1 MSREI
6 STLREV
12 ATDGAAEPV
21 DIFDSF
27 ELSSE
32 VEFQEF
38 KHFLDH
44 LPIAVMISKLRQ
56 GSQRIVYANAVFE
69 ALTGHSFSEA
79 KDGEWSLLSNFC
91 HEDDRKLTLDRAL
104 LAGDDYVGTFTSE
117 SPKHVV
123 VEAYAGIVQDEESE
137 EKYRIAALVDVTE
150 RERAQREEFA
160 RTIRDKDLLLKEI
173 QHRVKNNL
181 QLITALIRLE
191 ARAER
196 GGDKVNLDRLAGR
209 IDSLQFLYQA
219 LAAEPPG
226 QDIDL
231 GQYLSQIA
239 AGVMRA
245 HAVDGI
251 RLDVKVEPVPVSI
264 NVAMPIGLAV
274 NELLTNAFK
283 YAFAGRDGGVIS
295 LECLRD
301 EPDLYRV
308 VVADNGT
315 GLPPGTSWPAE
326 GKLGALIMQT
336 LRENA
341 RKTGLSVQSSAGCGT
356 RVSIR
361 FVHSAANRRAA

>member
-1 MSREI
+1 MNEERLER
-6 STLREV
+6 LAP
-12 ATDGAAEPV
+12 ATTPAVGRG
-21 DIFDSF
+21 DILDSL
-27 ELSSE
+27 ELASE
-32 VEFQEF
+32 VGFEEF

-44 LPIAVMISKLRQ
+44 LPIAVIISKLRH
-56 GSQRIVYANAVFE
+56 GSQRIVYANASFE
-69 ALTGHSFSEA
+69 ALTGRPLPEL
-79 KDGEWSLLSNFC
+79 KGNDWSLLKDFR
-91 HEDDRKLTLDRAL
+91 HEDEPKLTLDQAL
-104 LAGDDYVGTFTSE
+104 ISGDDYVGTFQSE
-117 SPKHVV
+117 TPKRVLAEV
-123 VEAYAGIVQDEESE
+123 YAGVIQDEESA

-209 IDSLQFLYQA
+209 IESLQYLYQA
-219 LAAEPPG
+219 LASASSG

-245 HAVDGI
+245 HGVEGI
-251 RLDVKVEPVPVSI
+251 RLDVKVEAAPVSI
-264 NVAMPIGLAV
+264 NVAMPVGLAV

-283 YAFAGRDGGVIS
+283 YAFVGREGGVITV
-295 LECLRD
+295 ECLRK
-301 EPDLYRV
+301 EPDSYRV
-308 VVADNGT
+308 VVADDGI
-315 GLPPGTSWPAE
+315 GLPPGASWPTE
-326 GKLGALIMQT
+326 GKLGALIIQT

-341 RKTGLSVQSSAGCGT
+341 KTDLAVESAPGSGS
-356 RVSIR
+356 RVSMS
-361 FVHSAANRRAA
+361 FLYNAATRRAA